1 MDNKD
6 IMKKENSKKI
16 SRKSVIT
23 ILLILLIVG
32 IIIVLA
38 LILKKDKNKNDET
51 GENVEPTAT
60 TTPVRYDSNII
71 VGKDDAASDEVG
83 NVEDG
88 QMNLEMKD
96 VAISKDGKNFSCYIC
111 NAKENAFDMFFTI
124 RDPVTNKDIYK
135 SGLIP
140 VGARIETFKIDNP
153 IDKGKHR
160 CVLIYHQ
167 MESDGTTEHATV
179 SVEITLKVD

>member
-1 MDNKD
+1 MAFKGNDKGDEPQPTQTAKTDKD
-6 IMKKENSKKI
+6 VLHQEAGLITSEDDA
-16 SRKSVIT
+16 KSFTTDYKRT

-88 QMNLEMKD
+88 QMKD
-96 VAISKDGKNFSCYIC
+96 VAISKDGK
-111 NAKENAFDMFFTI
+111 
-124 RDPVTNKDIYK
+124 
-135 SGLIP
+135 
-140 VGARIETFKIDNP
+140 
-153 IDKGKHR
+153 
-160 CVLIYHQ
+160 
-167 MESDGTTEHATV
+167 
-179 SVEITLKVD
+179 

>member
-1 MDNKD
+1 MTFKGNDKGDEPQPTQTAKTDKD
-6 IMKKENSKKI
+6 VLHQEAGLITSEDDAKNYE
-16 SRKSVIT
+16 KSEGKSFTTDYKRT

-71 VGKDDAASDEVG
+71 VGKDDVASDEVG

-96 VAISKDGKNFSCYIC
+96 VAISKDGK
-111 NAKENAFDMFFTI
+111 
-124 RDPVTNKDIYK
+124 
-135 SGLIP
+135 
-140 VGARIETFKIDNP
+140 
-153 IDKGKHR
+153 
-160 CVLIYHQ
+160 
-167 MESDGTTEHATV
+167 
-179 SVEITLKVD
+179 